1 MPAPRY
7 AGRVSRTIPKVS
19 LDALL
24 VKRRLCADRDA
35 ARARIVAGDVR
46 VDGIAVTSPAARVSV
61 EQRIDVGPAPRSW
74 VGRGAH
80 KLIGALDAL
89 GVDPAGCVAVD
100 LGASTGG
107 FTEVLLD
114 RGAARVYAVDV
125 GRGLLHWKLRTD
137 PRVVLMEGTN
147 ARTMDPL
154 PEPIDLVVG
163 DLSFISLDRILPSV
177 HRLLR
182 PGGVAVV
189 LVKPQFEAARADVGA
204 DGKVR
209 TEAARTATLV
219 GARECAISLGFDVL
233 GGVDSTVPGA
243 RAGNVEHFLHLRRPD
258 PGHTAPPAGGMLHS

>member
-1 MPAPRY
+1 MTRQ
-7 AGRVSRTIPKVS
+7 IPKVA
-19 LDALL
+19 LDSLL
-24 VKRRLCADRDA
+24 VKRGLAADRED
-35 ARARIVAGDVR
+35 ARARIAAGDVR
-46 VDGIAVTSPAARVSV
+46 VDGIAITSPGARVSV
-61 EQRIDVGPAPRSW
+61 EQRIEVGPAPRAW

-89 GVDPAGCVAVD
+89 AVDPAGATAVD

-147 ARTMDPL
+147 ARTMELL

-163 DLSFISLDRILPSV
+163 DLSFISLDRILPTV

-182 PGGVAVV
+182 PGGIAVV

-204 DGKVR
+204 DGRVR
-209 TEAARTATLV
+209 TEGARAATLAA
-219 GARECAISLGFDVL
+219 ARECAIALGFDVL

-258 PGHTAPPAGGMLHS
+258 PAPTAPPSGGMLPM